1 VRTFFR
7 RKIARRVK
15 KHTPEVISFDRVN
28 KLVRMFPSVVSRI
41 SKLNCSQAGCQP
53 TEYSFRC
60 QEETLGGINEYL
72 PLYYA
77 DVPWIDI
84 PLI

>member
-1 VRTFFR
+1 MHEVILTNKVTKVPKIVRTFFR

-41 SKLNCSQAGCQP
+41 SKLNCSQAGCVFLSLSGRDP
-53 TEYSFRC
+53 GR
-60 QEETLGGINEYL
+60 N
-72 PLYYA
+72 
-77 DVPWIDI
+77 
-84 PLI
+84 